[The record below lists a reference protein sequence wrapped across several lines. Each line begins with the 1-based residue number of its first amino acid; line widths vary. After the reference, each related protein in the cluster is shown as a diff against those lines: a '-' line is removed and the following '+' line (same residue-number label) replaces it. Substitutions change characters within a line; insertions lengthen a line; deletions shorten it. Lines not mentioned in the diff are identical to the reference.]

1 MRAAVA
7 KWVQEC
13 EVCQK
18 NKTLTMSLAGLSQ
31 LLALPNQVWE
41 ELTMDFIEGL
51 PKSDGMDIIL
61 VVVDRLSKYAHFIPL
76 KDSFNARLVAELFI
90 KEVVRLHGIPKSIV
104 SDRDKVF
111 VSNFWKELF
120 KLQETDLQHS
130 TAYHPQ
136 TDG

>member
-1 MRAAVA
+1 
-7 KWVQEC
+7 
-13 EVCQK
+13 
-18 NKTLTMSLAGLSQ
+18 
-31 LLALPNQVWE
+31 
-41 ELTMDFIEGL
+41 MDFIEGL

-61 VVVDRLSKYAHFIPL
+61 VVVDRLRKYAHFIPL
-76 KDSFNARLVAELFI
+76 KDSFNACLVAELFI

-104 SDRDKVF
+104 SDHDKVF

-130 TAYHPQ
+130 TTYHPQ